1 MDIRLTFRATFSAA
15 TKRHAGDEAH
25 LHGHTYA
32 VTVTALKTLSNDWLI
47 PKDLRQ
53 LVAELDRRQLED
65 MMPGASTDIDGIA
78 LWIME
83 RLLMLH
89 SSVVEVSVTEAGSD
103 GDVTA
108 TATRPI
114 RAPIRG

>member
-1 MDIRLTFRATFSAA
+1 MADISLTFRATFSAA

-32 VTVTALKTLSNDWLI
+32 VSVTAVRPDWVI
-47 PKDLRQ
+47 ATHLRL
-53 LVAELDRRQLED
+53 LVGELDRRQLED
-65 MMPGASTDIDGIA
+65 MMPGGSTDLDGIA

-83 RLLMLH
+83 RLLMAH
-89 SSVVEVSVTEAGSD
+89 SSITQVSVTEDGWL

-108 TATRPI
+108 TASRPI
-114 RAPIRG
+114 RAPIR